1 MYSKQRRWVKVIQEF
16 EEIIKNKKSDI
27 VWVAYYR
34 GKIFQKFKGKERF
47 VSDMVLKLNV
57 SKSTRMFKIALNNL
71 IDAYPKIKES
81 SLPLH
86 YLKKKLRVIK
96 QVCKENAG
104 EFK

>member
-57 SKSTRMFKIALNNL
+57 SKSTRMFKIVLSNL

-86 YLKKKLRVIK
+86 YLKK
-96 QVCKENAG
+96 N
-104 EFK
+104 

>member
-57 SKSTRMFKIALNNL
+57 SKSTRMFEIALSNL

>member
-57 SKSTRMFKIALNNL
+57 SKSTRMFKIALSNL
-71 IDAYPKIKES
+71 IDAYPKIKEL

>member
-57 SKSTRMFKIALNNL
+57 SKSTRMFKITLSNL

>member
-57 SKSTRMFKIALNNL
+57 SKSTRMFKIVLSNL